1 MAEDK
6 PDVPTMYAEVEDLV
20 AKLHTTSPSGA
31 ETIQERLVVL
41 LAEIKAEL
49 KIGQPKVEVAPT
61 QAEQAAAAQRNSN
74 AQQAGLNAGY
84 PASAAQNVAATPAAP
99 RPFIPPPGA

>member
-20 AKLHTTSPSGA
+20 AKLHTASPSGA

-41 LAEIKAEL
+41 LAAIKAEL

-61 QAEQAAAAQRNSN
+61 QAEKDAAAMAE
-74 AQQAGLNAGY
+74 AK
-84 PASAAQNVAATPAAP
+84 SAADKAEAERIEATKRAAIPPVAP